1 MSCKKSCFKLCQTAN
16 HIDLQE
22 VVREVQAFAEMR
34 DDFTT
39 DSDTESE
46 MTYDF
51 AEDGSVYSTFSPER
65 CVYTLGK
72 VIMSS
77 LTL

>member
-1 MSCKKSCFKLCQTAN
+1 M
-16 HIDLQE
+16 
-22 VVREVQAFAEMR
+22 QAFAEMR

-51 AEDGSVYSTFSPER
+51 AEDGSAYSSFSPER
-65 CVYTLGK
+65 CICIHIQQCLGL
-72 VIMSS
+72 MSMNA
-77 LTL
+77 

>member
-1 MSCKKSCFKLCQTAN
+1 V
-16 HIDLQE
+16 QE

-51 AEDGSVYSTFSPER
+51 AEDGSAYSSFSPER
-65 CVYTLGK
+65 CICICIQQCFGLMGTQC
-72 VIMSS
+72 
-77 LTL
+77 